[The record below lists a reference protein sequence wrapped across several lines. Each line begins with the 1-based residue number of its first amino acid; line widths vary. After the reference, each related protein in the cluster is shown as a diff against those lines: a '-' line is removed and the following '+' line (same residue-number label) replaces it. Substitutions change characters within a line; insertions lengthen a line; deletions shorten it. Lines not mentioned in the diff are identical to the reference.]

1 MIMTF
6 SIDLYNTKCNTL
18 ILKCFIQFT
27 CTNLDG
33 CQKEEGNFLNLLQ
46 KEGGTQKRGE
56 VPSEKKK
63 KGGGGGVQTWRKLC
77 PHFLC
82 YQFILQPLTINQDFI
97 FSRCFKNSDLLEHI
111 YPTNPQS
118 LIVNNELFILIRM
131 KQ

>member
-1 MIMTF
+1 MIF
-6 SIDLYNTKCNTL
+6 SIDLYSTKHNTF
-18 ILKCFIQFT
+18 ILNCFIQFT

-46 KEGGTQKRGE
+46 KEGGTQKGGGGSLR
-56 VPSEKKK
+56 KK
-63 KGGGGGVQTWRKLC
+63 KGVGGWGSKPGGNYVLISC
-77 PHFLC
+77 A
-82 YQFILQPLTINQDFI
+82 INSSLQPLTINQDFI

-131 KQ
+131 RQ